1 MKPGGR
7 NSRSAILAP
16 FEVRSFR
23 FQWPADLLT
32 SWGSE
37 MEILILGWYII
48 TATGSVLLLTV
59 YGSLQYVGTLIA
71 PLFGLAGDRLGHRNV
86 LCAMRVVYAAMA
98 GLMTLLAALNVL
110 TPLAVMLVA
119 TVVGLVRP
127 SDLAMRNALVAETMP
142 GDRLMAAMGVAR
154 TTSDSA
160 RVVGSLAGAA
170 LFALLGMALA
180 YVVITT
186 FYVVGFG
193 LTLGVGAPR
202 PSGAMARL
210 SLWRDL
216 REGLAYVW
224 DTPASLAAMWLALL
238 VNTTAFPLTLGL
250 LPYVAREIYHV
261 GQTGLGLLVASFA
274 VGALAGSIA
283 VSFAGR
289 SIRAGRMMIIF
300 TMVWYGMLLGFVH
313 VPGIVGGWI
322 SLVLAGFAQ
331 SLCMVPMAVM
341 LLHGAG
347 ARFRGRVM
355 GVRMLAIYGLPI
367 GLLAAGSLIERF
379 GFAATASAYCV
390 AGLLL
395 TGVIAARWRA
405 ALWPLDAA
413 ANGGVNGGVNGAPT
427 RAPTRAPRTKR
438 EDESH

>member
-1 MKPGGR
+1 MTQPRR
-7 NSRSAILAP
+7 NSRSAVLAP

-37 MEILILGWYII
+37 MEVLILGWYIL
-48 TATGSVLLLTV
+48 TETGSVLLLTV
-59 YGSLQYVGTLIA
+59 YGSLQYAGTLIA
-71 PLFGLAGDRLGHRNV
+71 PAFGLAGDRMGHRNV
-86 LCAMRVVYAAMA
+86 LCAMRVVYACMAAAMTA
-98 GLMTLLAALNVL
+98 LAAAGAL
-110 TPLAVMLVA
+110 TPVAVFVIA
-119 TVVGLVRP
+119 TVNGLIRP

-142 GDRLMAAMGVAR
+142 GDHLMAAMGVAR

-160 RVVGSLAGAA
+160 RVIGSLAGAS
-170 LFALLGMALA
+170 LFALLGMAPA
-180 YVVITT
+180 YAVITV
-186 FYVVGFG
+186 FYAAGFG

-210 SLWRDL
+210 SFWRDM

-224 DTPASLAAMWLALL
+224 DSPASLAAMWLAFL
-238 VNTTAFPLTLGL
+238 VNMTAFPLTLGL

-261 GQTGLGLLVASFA
+261 GQTGLGSLVACFA
-274 VGALAGSIA
+274 FGALAGSLA

-289 SIRAGRMMIIF
+289 SIRPARMMIIY
-300 TMVWYGMLLGFVH
+300 TVWWYAMLLVFVH
-313 VPGIVGGWI
+313 VPGIMLGRI
-322 SLVLAGFAQ
+322 ALVLAGFAQ

-347 ARFRGRVM
+347 AKFRGRVM

-367 GLLAAGSLIERF
+367 GLMAAGGLIERF
-379 GFAATASAYCV
+379 GYAATATGYCC

-395 TGVIAARWRA
+395 TAVIGLWWRT

-413 ANGGVNGGVNGAPT
+413 AN
-427 RAPTRAPRTKR
+427 RR
-438 EDESH
+438 